1 VADKIKVL
9 IVDDIAETR
18 ENIRR
23 LLQFERDMEVVGGA
37 RTGKEAL
44 SLARESQP
52 HVVIMDINMPDMDG
66 ISATE
71 AMLKELPNTQIVI
84 LSVQNEPDYMRRAM
98 LAGARDFLPKPPS
111 ADELVATIRKVG
123 QRALTQPVAM
133 PVVQATGAPSGGG
146 PVISH
151 GHHGKVIVI
160 YSPRGGVGRTM
171 VATNLAI
178 CLQTADTPTV
188 VVDAALQFGDV
199 SACLNLQTRN
209 SLLDLVEQSA
219 ELDAELVERIS
230 IHHSSGLKVI
240 AAPARPEQAEAVQ
253 GAQISKV
260 IRFLATVFQ
269 YVVVD
274 TSSALNEATIGA
286 IDASDVVVLIG
297 APDLPTIKNLRMFF
311 DLGEAL
317 NLTPQ
322 KIVLIMNRMD
332 KRFGISAEKVADLL
346 KQPIVSQIPLDD
358 RVVPLSTN
366 NGEPFILQDRTKPV
380 ARAILEM
387 AQAIKTRLAEI
398 AQAGQQEEKKPSAV
412 AKIR

>member
-1 VADKIKVL
+1 MADKIKVL

-111 ADELVATIRKVG
+111 ADELVSTIRKVG
-123 QRALTQPVAM
+123 QRALTQTVVM
-133 PVVQATGAPSGGG
+133 PVVQTPGAPSGGG
-146 PVISH
+146 SVVSH

-219 ELDAELVERIS
+219 ELDAELVDRIS
-230 IHHSSGLKVI
+230 IHHASGLKVI

-260 IRFLATVFQ
+260 IRFLTTVFQ

-274 TSSALNEATIGA
+274 TSAALNEATIGA

-322 KIVLIMNRMD
+322 KIILIMNRMD

-380 ARAILEM
+380 ARSILEM
-387 AQAIKTRLAEI
+387 AQAIKTRLAEL

>member
-1 VADKIKVL
+1 VADKIRVL

-37 RTGKEAL
+37 RTGKEAI
-44 SLARESQP
+44 SMARDTQP
-52 HVVIMDINMPDMDG
+52 HVIIMDINMPDMDG
-66 ISATE
+66 ITATE
-71 AMLKELPNTQIVI
+71 AILKELPNVQIVI
-84 LSVQNEPDYMRRAM
+84 LSVQSEPDYMRRAM

-111 ADELVATIRKVG
+111 ADELVSTIRKVG
-123 QRALTQPVAM
+123 QRALTQT
-133 PVVQATGAPSGGG
+133 VVVPTVQG
-146 PVISH
+146 PGVSVSSSPAH
-151 GHHGKVIVI
+151 AVHGKIIVV

-171 VATNLAI
+171 VSTNLALS
-178 CLQTADTPTV
+178 LQTEDTPTII
-188 VVDAALQFGDV
+188 VDAALQFGDV
-199 SACLNLQTRN
+199 AACLNLQTRN
-209 SLLDLVEQSA
+209 SLLDLVEQLA
-219 ELDAELVERIS
+219 ELDTDLVDRIAV
-230 IHHSSGLKVI
+230 HHPSGLKVI

-260 IRFLATVFQ
+260 IHFLATMFQ

-274 TSSALNEATIGA
+274 TSSALNESTIGA

-311 DLGEAL
+311 DLSEAL

-346 KQPIVSQIPLDD
+346 KQPILAQIPLDD

-366 NGEPFILQDRTKPV
+366 NGEPLILQDRTKPV

-387 AQAIKTRLAEI
+387 TQAIKSRLAEI
-398 AQAGQQEEKKPSAV
+398 AQSNQEEKKPAAV
-412 AKIR
+412 AKVR

>member
-1 VADKIKVL
+1 VADKIRVL

-44 SLARESQP
+44 SLARDTQP

-111 ADELVATIRKVG
+111 ADELVSTIRKVG
-123 QRALTQPVAM
+123 QRALSQPAVA
-133 PVVQATGAPSGGG
+133 PSVQATGALVS
-146 PVISH
+146 PVSLQA
-151 GHHGKVIVI
+151 HHGKIIVI

-171 VATNLAI
+171 VATNLA
-178 CLQTADTPTV
+178 LALHTEDTPTV
-188 VVDAALQFGDV
+188 IVDASLQFGDV

-209 SLLDLVEQSA
+209 SLLDLVDQAE
-219 ELDAELVERIS
+219 ELDTELVERIT
-230 IHHSSGLKVI
+230 IHHPSGLKVI
-240 AAPARPEQAEAVQ
+240 AAPARPEQAESVQ
-253 GAQISKV
+253 GTQISKV
-260 IRFLATVFQ
+260 IQFLSSVFQ

-274 TSSALNEATIGA
+274 TSANLTESTIGA
-286 IDASDVVVLIG
+286 IDASDIVILIG
-297 APDLPTIKNLRMFF
+297 APDLPTIKNLRIFF

-322 KIVLIMNRMD
+322 KVVLIMNRMD
-332 KRFGISAEKVADLL
+332 KRYGISAEKVADLL
-346 KQPIVSQIPLDD
+346 KQPIIAQIPLDD

-380 ARAILEM
+380 ARSILEL
-387 AQAIKTRLAEI
+387 AQALKSRLADI
-398 AQAGQQEEKKPSAV
+398 AQQSNPEEKKAG
-412 AKIR
+412 AAARMR

>member
-1 VADKIKVL
+1 MADKIRVL

-37 RTGKEAL
+37 RTGKEAIA
-44 SLARESQP
+44 LARESQP

-66 ISATE
+66 ITATE

-111 ADELVATIRKVG
+111 ADELVSTIRKVG
-123 QRALTQPVAM
+123 QRALAQPVVM
-133 PVVQATGAPSGGG
+133 PVAQAPGAPVGVGSA
-146 PVISH
+146 ISH
-151 GHHGKVIVI
+151 AHHGKVIVI

-178 CLQTADTPTV
+178 ALQTTDTPTV

-199 SACLNLQTRN
+199 AACLNLQTRN
-209 SLLDLVEQSA
+209 SLLDLVEQA
-219 ELDAELVERIS
+219 GDLDAELIERIS
-230 IHHSSGLKVI
+230 IHHASGLKII

-260 IRFLATVFQ
+260 IRFLTSVFQ

-322 KIVLIMNRMD
+322 KIILIMNRMD

-398 AQAGQQEEKKPSAV
+398 AQAGQQEEKKPAAV

>member
-1 VADKIKVL
+1 VADKIRVL

-37 RTGKEAL
+37 RTGKEAIA
-44 SLARESQP
+44 LARESQP

-66 ISATE
+66 ITATE

-111 ADELVATIRKVG
+111 ADELVSTIRKVG
-123 QRALTQPVAM
+123 QRALAQPVVM
-133 PVVQATGAPSGGG
+133 PVAQAPGAPVGVGSA
-146 PVISH
+146 ISH
-151 GHHGKVIVI
+151 AHHGKVIVI

-178 CLQTADTPTV
+178 ALQTTDTPTV

-199 SACLNLQTRN
+199 AACLNLQTRN
-209 SLLDLVEQSA
+209 SLLDLVEQA
-219 ELDAELVERIS
+219 GDLDAELIERIS
-230 IHHSSGLKVI
+230 IHHASGLKII

-260 IRFLATVFQ
+260 IRFLTSVFQ

-322 KIVLIMNRMD
+322 KIILIMNRMD

-398 AQAGQQEEKKPSAV
+398 AQAGQQEEKKPAAV

>member
-1 VADKIKVL
+1 VADKIRVL

-37 RTGKEAL
+37 RTGKEAI
-44 SLARESQP
+44 SLARDTQP

-66 ISATE
+66 ITATE
-71 AMLKELPNTQIVI
+71 AVLKELPSTQIVI
-84 LSVQNEPDYMRRAM
+84 LSVQSEPDYMRRAM

-111 ADELVATIRKVG
+111 ADELVSTIRKVG
-123 QRALTQPVAM
+123 QRALTQSVMIPS
-133 PVVQATGAPSGGG
+133 VQGPGAS
-146 PVISH
+146 VSISPAH
-151 GHHGKVIVI
+151 AVHGKVIVV

-171 VATNLAI
+171 VSTNLALS
-178 CLQTADTPTV
+178 LQTEDTPTV
-188 VVDAALQFGDV
+188 IVDAALQFGDV

-209 SLLDLVEQSA
+209 SLLDLVEQVG
-219 ELDAELVERIS
+219 ELDTDLVDRIAV
-230 IHHSSGLKVI
+230 HHASGLKVV
-240 AAPARPEQAEAVQ
+240 AAPARPEQAESVQ
-253 GAQISKV
+253 GAHISKV
-260 IRFLATVFQ
+260 IRFLATIFH

-274 TSSALNEATIGA
+274 TSAALNESTIGA
-286 IDASDVVVLIG
+286 IDASDIVVLVG

-346 KQPIVSQIPLDD
+346 KQPILAQIPLDD

-387 AQAIKTRLAEI
+387 AQAIKARLVEI
-398 AQAGQQEEKKPSAV
+398 AQSNQEEKKPAAMARV
-412 AKIR
+412 R

>member
-1 VADKIKVL
+1 VADKIRVL

-37 RTGKEAL
+37 RTGKEAITM
-44 SLARESQP
+44 ARDTQP

-66 ISATE
+66 ITATE
-71 AMLKELPNTQIVI
+71 AVLKELPSAQIVI

-111 ADELVATIRKVG
+111 ADELVSTIRKVG
-123 QRALTQPVAM
+123 QRALTQAVIAPT
-133 PVVQATGAPSGGG
+133 VQGPGAPVSA
-146 PVISH
+146 STAH
-151 GHHGKVIVI
+151 GVHGKIIVV

-171 VATNLAI
+171 VSTNLALA
-178 CLQTADTPTV
+178 LQTEDTPTII
-188 VVDAALQFGDV
+188 VDAALQFGDV
-199 SACLNLQTRN
+199 AACLNLQTRN
-209 SLLDLVEQSA
+209 SLIDLVDQVG
-219 ELDAELVERIS
+219 ELDTELVDRIS
-230 IHHSSGLKVI
+230 VHHPSGLKVI

-253 GAQISKV
+253 GAQVSKV
-260 IRFLATVFQ
+260 LHFLATMFH
-269 YVVVD
+269 YVVID
-274 TSSALNEATIGA
+274 TSSALNESTIGA
-286 IDASDVVVLIG
+286 IDSSDIVVLIG

-311 DLGEAL
+311 ELSEAL

-332 KRFGISAEKVADLL
+332 KRYGISAEKVADLL
-346 KQPIVSQIPLDD
+346 KQPILAQIPLDD

-366 NGEPFILQDRTKPV
+366 NGEPLILQDRTKPV

-398 AQAGQQEEKKPSAV
+398 AHSNQEEKKPAAV
-412 AKIR
+412 AKVR

>member
-1 VADKIKVL
+1 VADKIRVL

-37 RTGKEAL
+37 RTGKEAITM
-44 SLARESQP
+44 ARDTQP

-66 ISATE
+66 ITATE
-71 AMLKELPNTQIVI
+71 AVLKELPSAQIVI

-111 ADELVATIRKVG
+111 ADELVSTIRKVG
-123 QRALTQPVAM
+123 QRALTQAVIAPA
-133 PVVQATGAPSGGG
+133 VQGPGAPVSA
-146 PVISH
+146 STAH
-151 GHHGKVIVI
+151 GVHGKIIVV

-171 VATNLAI
+171 VSTNLALA
-178 CLQTADTPTV
+178 LQTEDTPTII
-188 VVDAALQFGDV
+188 VDAALQFGDV
-199 SACLNLQTRN
+199 AACLNLQTRN
-209 SLLDLVEQSA
+209 SLIDLVDQVG
-219 ELDAELVERIS
+219 ELDTELVDRIS
-230 IHHSSGLKVI
+230 VHHPSGLKVI

-253 GAQISKV
+253 GAQVSKV
-260 IRFLATVFQ
+260 LRFLATMFH
-269 YVVVD
+269 YVVID
-274 TSSALNEATIGA
+274 TSSALNESTIGA
-286 IDASDVVVLIG
+286 IDSSDIVVLIG

-311 DLGEAL
+311 ELSEAL

-332 KRFGISAEKVADLL
+332 KRYGISAEKVADLL
-346 KQPIVSQIPLDD
+346 KQPILAQIPLDD

-366 NGEPFILQDRTKPV
+366 NGEPLILQDRTKPV

-398 AQAGQQEEKKPSAV
+398 AHSNQEEKKPAAV
-412 AKIR
+412 AKVR

>member
-1 VADKIKVL
+1 VADKIRVL

-133 PVVQATGAPSGGG
+133 PVVQAAGTPSGGG

-178 CLQTADTPTV
+178 SLQTADTPTV

-209 SLLDLVEQSA
+209 SLIDLVEQSA

-286 IDASDVVVLIG
+286 IDASDVVVLVG

>member
-1 VADKIKVL
+1 VADKIRVL

-37 RTGKEAL
+37 RTGKEAIT
-44 SLARESQP
+44 LARESQP

-66 ISATE
+66 ITATE

-111 ADELVATIRKVG
+111 ADELVSTIRKVG
-123 QRALTQPVAM
+123 QRALAQPVVM
-133 PVVQATGAPSGGG
+133 PVVQAPGAPVGVGSN
-146 PVISH
+146 ISH
-151 GHHGKVIVI
+151 AHHGKVIVI

-178 CLQTADTPTV
+178 ALQTTDTPTV

-199 SACLNLQTRN
+199 AACLNLQTRN
-209 SLLDLVEQSA
+209 SLLDLVEQA
-219 ELDAELVERIS
+219 GELDAELIERIS
-230 IHHSSGLKVI
+230 IHHASGLKII

-260 IRFLATVFQ
+260 IRFLTSVFQ

-322 KIVLIMNRMD
+322 KIILIMNRMD

-398 AQAGQQEEKKPSAV
+398 AQAGQQEEKKPAAV

>member
-1 VADKIKVL
+1 VADKIRVL

-37 RTGKEAL
+37 RTGKEAITM
-44 SLARESQP
+44 ARDTQP

-66 ISATE
+66 ITATE
-71 AMLKELPNTQIVI
+71 AVLKELPNTQIVI

-111 ADELVATIRKVG
+111 ADELVSTIRKVG
-123 QRALTQPVAM
+123 QRALTQAVIAPT
-133 PVVQATGAPSGGG
+133 VQG
-146 PVISH
+146 PGVPASASSAH
-151 GHHGKVIVI
+151 GVHGKIIVV

-171 VATNLAI
+171 VSTNLALA
-178 CLQTADTPTV
+178 LQTEDTPTII
-188 VVDAALQFGDV
+188 VDAALQFGDV
-199 SACLNLQTRN
+199 AACLNLQTRN
-209 SLLDLVEQSA
+209 SLIDLVDQVA
-219 ELDAELVERIS
+219 ELDTELVDRIS
-230 IHHSSGLKVI
+230 VHHPSGLKVI

-253 GAQISKV
+253 GAQVSKV
-260 IRFLATVFQ
+260 IRFLATMFH

-274 TSSALNEATIGA
+274 TSSALNESTIGA
-286 IDASDVVVLIG
+286 IDSSDIVVLIG

-311 DLGEAL
+311 DLSEAL

-332 KRFGISAEKVADLL
+332 KRYGISAEKVADLL
-346 KQPIVSQIPLDD
+346 KQPILAQIPLDD

-366 NGEPFILQDRTKPV
+366 NGEPLILQDRTKPV

-398 AQAGQQEEKKPSAV
+398 AHSNQEEKKPAAV
-412 AKIR
+412 AKVR

>member
-1 VADKIKVL
+1 MADKIKVL

>member
-1 VADKIKVL
+1 VADKIRVL

-44 SLARESQP
+44 SLARDTQP

-111 ADELVATIRKVG
+111 ADELVSTIRKVG
-123 QRALTQPVAM
+123 QRALSQSAVA
-133 PVVQATGAPSGGG
+133 PSVQATGALVS
-146 PVISH
+146 PVSLQA
-151 GHHGKVIVI
+151 HHGKIIVI

-171 VATNLAI
+171 VATNLA
-178 CLQTADTPTV
+178 LALHTEDTPTV
-188 VVDAALQFGDV
+188 IVDASLQFGDV

-209 SLLDLVEQSA
+209 SLLDLVDQAE
-219 ELDAELVERIS
+219 ELDTELVERIT
-230 IHHSSGLKVI
+230 IHHPSGLKVI

-253 GAQISKV
+253 GTQISKV
-260 IRFLATVFQ
+260 IQFLSSVFQ

-274 TSSALNEATIGA
+274 TSANLTESTIGA
-286 IDASDVVVLIG
+286 IDASDIVILIG

-322 KIVLIMNRMD
+322 KVVLIMNRMD
-332 KRFGISAEKVADLL
+332 KRYGISAEKVADLL
-346 KQPIVSQIPLDD
+346 KQPIIAQIPLDD

-380 ARAILEM
+380 ARSILEL
-387 AQAIKTRLAEI
+387 AQALKSRLADI
-398 AQAGQQEEKKPSAV
+398 AQQSNPEEKKAGV
-412 AKIR
+412 AARMR

>member
-1 VADKIKVL
+1 VADKIRVL

-37 RTGKEAL
+37 RTGKEAI
-44 SLARESQP
+44 SLARDTQP

-66 ISATE
+66 ITATE
-71 AMLKELPNTQIVI
+71 AVLKELPSTQIVI
-84 LSVQNEPDYMRRAM
+84 LSVQSEPDYMRRAM

-111 ADELVATIRKVG
+111 ADELVSTIRKVG
-123 QRALTQPVAM
+123 QRALTQAVMIPS
-133 PVVQATGAPSGGG
+133 VQGPGAS
-146 PVISH
+146 VSISPAH
-151 GHHGKVIVI
+151 AVHGKVIVV

-171 VATNLAI
+171 VSTNLALS
-178 CLQTADTPTV
+178 LQTEDTPTV
-188 VVDAALQFGDV
+188 IVDAALQFGDV

-209 SLLDLVEQSA
+209 SLLDLVEQVG
-219 ELDAELVERIS
+219 ELDTDLVDRIAV
-230 IHHSSGLKVI
+230 HHASGLKVV
-240 AAPARPEQAEAVQ
+240 AAPARPEQAESVQ
-253 GAQISKV
+253 GAHISKV
-260 IRFLATVFQ
+260 IRFLATIFH

-274 TSSALNEATIGA
+274 TSAALNESTIGA
-286 IDASDVVVLIG
+286 IDASDIVVLVG

-322 KIVLIMNRMD
+322 KTVLIMNRMD

-346 KQPIVSQIPLDD
+346 KQPILAQIPLDD

-380 ARAILEM
+380 ARSILEM
-387 AQAIKTRLAEI
+387 AQAIKARLVEI
-398 AQAGQQEEKKPSAV
+398 AQSNQEEKKPAAM
-412 AKIR
+412 AKVR

>member
-1 VADKIKVL
+1 MADKIRVL

-18 ENIRR
+18 DNIRR

-44 SLARESQP
+44 TLARESQP

-123 QRALTQPVAM
+123 QRALAQPMVM
-133 PVVQATGAPSGGG
+133 PVVQAPGAPAGGG
-146 PVISH
+146 AAVSH
-151 GHHGKVIVI
+151 AHHGKVIVV

-171 VATNLAI
+171 VSTNLAI
-178 CLQTADTPTV
+178 SLQTADTPTV

-209 SLLDLVEQSA
+209 SLIDLVEQA
-219 ELDAELVERIS
+219 GELDAELVERIA
-230 IHHSSGLKVI
+230 IHHPSGLKVI

-260 IRFLATVFQ
+260 IRFLTTVFQ

-274 TSSALNEATIGA
+274 TSAALNEATIGA
-286 IDASDVVVLIG
+286 IDASDVVLLIG

-317 NLTPQ
+317 SLTPQ
-322 KIVLIMNRMD
+322 KIILIMNRMD

-398 AQAGQQEEKKPSAV
+398 AQAGQQEERKPAAV
-412 AKIR
+412 SKIR

>member
-1 VADKIKVL
+1 VADKIRVL

-37 RTGKEAL
+37 RNGKEAL
-44 SLARESQP
+44 TMARDTQP
-52 HVVIMDINMPDMDG
+52 HVIIMDINMPDMDG
-66 ISATE
+66 ITATE
-71 AMLKELPNTQIVI
+71 AILKELPSAQIVI
-84 LSVQNEPDYMRRAM
+84 LSVQSEPDYMRRAM

-111 ADELVATIRKVG
+111 ADELVSTIRKVG
-123 QRALTQPVAM
+123 QRALTQT
-133 PVVQATGAPSGGG
+133 VVVPSVQG
-146 PVISH
+146 PGVSVSASPSH
-151 GHHGKVIVI
+151 AVHGKIIVV

-171 VATNLAI
+171 VSTNLAL
-178 CLQTADTPTV
+178 CLQTEDTPTI

-199 SACLNLQTRN
+199 AACLNLQTRN
-209 SLLDLVEQSA
+209 SLLDLVEQA
-219 ELDAELVERIS
+219 GELDSELVDRIAV
-230 IHHSSGLKVI
+230 HHPSGLKVV
-240 AAPARPEQAEAVQ
+240 AAPARPEQAESVQ
-253 GAQISKV
+253 GAQVSKV
-260 IRFLATVFQ
+260 IRFLATLFQ

-274 TSSALNEATIGA
+274 TSSALNESTIGA
-286 IDASDVVVLIG
+286 IDSSDVVVLIG

-311 DLGEAL
+311 DLSEAL

-346 KQPIVSQIPLDD
+346 KQPILAQIPLDD

-366 NGEPFILQDRTKPV
+366 NGEPLILQDRTKPV

-387 AQAIKTRLAEI
+387 TQAIKTRLAEI
-398 AQAGQQEEKKPSAV
+398 AQSNQEEKKPAAV
-412 AKIR
+412 AKVR

>member
-1 VADKIKVL
+1 VADKIRVL

-44 SLARESQP
+44 ALARDTQP

-71 AMLKELPNTQIVI
+71 AVLKELPNTQIVI
-84 LSVQNEPDYMRRAM
+84 LSVQSEPDYMRRAM

-111 ADELVATIRKVG
+111 ADELVSTIRKVG
-123 QRALTQPVAM
+123 QRALTQAVVMPVAQVPGTSIGIPAM
-133 PVVQATGAPSGGG
+133 AHA
-146 PVISH
+146 H
-151 GHHGKVIVI
+151 NGKVIVV

-171 VATNLAI
+171 VATNLALS
-178 CLQTADTPTV
+178 LQTEDTPTV

-209 SLLDLVEQSA
+209 SLLDLVEQAA
-219 ELDAELVERIS
+219 ELDAELVDRIAV
-230 IHHSSGLKVI
+230 HHPSGLKVI
-240 AAPARPEQAEAVQ
+240 AAPARPEQAEVVQ
-253 GAQISKV
+253 AAQVGKV
-260 IRFLATVFQ
+260 LRYLTTVFQ

-274 TSSALNEATIGA
+274 TSAALNEATIGA
-286 IDASDVVVLIG
+286 IDSSDIVVLIG

-346 KQPIVSQIPLDD
+346 KQPIIAQIPLDD

-380 ARAILEM
+380 ARSILEM
-387 AQAIKTRLAEI
+387 TQAVKSRLAEL
-398 AQAGQQEEKKPSAV
+398 AQAVQAEEKKPAAV
-412 AKIR
+412 ARVR

>member
-1 VADKIKVL
+1 MADKIRVL

-44 SLARESQP
+44 TLARDTTP

-71 AMLKELPNTQIVI
+71 ALLKDLPNTQIVI

-111 ADELVATIRKVG
+111 ADELVSTIRKVG
-123 QRALTQPVAM
+123 QRALAQPSISPVA
-133 PVVQATGAPSGGG
+133 ATPGAPVNIAS
-146 PVISH
+146 PH
-151 GHHGKVIVI
+151 GLHGKVVVV

-171 VATNLAI
+171 VSTNLA
-178 CLQTADTPTV
+178 LALNTADTPTV

-199 SACLNLQTRN
+199 AACLNLQTRN
-209 SLLDLVEQSA
+209 SLIDLVEQA
-219 ELDAELVERIS
+219 GDLDNDLVERIA
-230 IHHSSGLKVI
+230 IHHPSGMKVI
-240 AAPARPEQAEAVQ
+240 AAPARPEQAEGVQ

-260 IRFLATVFQ
+260 IRFLANVFQ

-274 TSSALNEATIGA
+274 TASALNEATIGA

-322 KIVLIMNRMD
+322 KMVLIMNRMD

-346 KQPIVSQIPLDD
+346 KQPIVAQIPLDD

-366 NGEPFILQDRTKPV
+366 NGEPFILADRTKPI
-380 ARAILEM
+380 ARAVLEM
-387 AQAIKTRLAEI
+387 AQAVKTRLAEI
-398 AQAGQQEEKKPSAV
+398 AQAGVEERKPAAV
-412 AKIR
+412 GKVR

>member
-1 VADKIKVL
+1 VADKIRVL

-37 RTGKEAL
+37 RTGKEAITM
-44 SLARESQP
+44 ARDTQP

-66 ISATE
+66 ITATE
-71 AMLKELPNTQIVI
+71 AVLKELPSAQIVI

-111 ADELVATIRKVG
+111 ADELVSTIRKVG
-123 QRALTQPVAM
+123 QRALTQAVIAPT
-133 PVVQATGAPSGGG
+133 VQGPGAPVSA
-146 PVISH
+146 SSAH
-151 GHHGKVIVI
+151 GVHGKIIVV

-171 VATNLAI
+171 VSTNLALA
-178 CLQTADTPTV
+178 LQTEDTPTII
-188 VVDAALQFGDV
+188 VDAALQFGDV
-199 SACLNLQTRN
+199 AACLNLQTRN
-209 SLLDLVEQSA
+209 SLIDLVDQVG
-219 ELDAELVERIS
+219 ELDTELVDRIS
-230 IHHSSGLKVI
+230 VHHPSGLKVI

-253 GAQISKV
+253 GAQVSKV
-260 IRFLATVFQ
+260 LHFLATMFH
-269 YVVVD
+269 YVVID
-274 TSSALNEATIGA
+274 TSSALNESTIGA
-286 IDASDVVVLIG
+286 IDSSDIVVLIG

-311 DLGEAL
+311 ELSEAL

-332 KRFGISAEKVADLL
+332 KRYGISAEKVADLL
-346 KQPIVSQIPLDD
+346 KQPILAQIPLDD

-366 NGEPFILQDRTKPV
+366 NGEPLILQDRTKPV

-398 AQAGQQEEKKPSAV
+398 AHSNQEEKKPAAV
-412 AKIR
+412 AKVR

>member
-1 VADKIKVL
+1 VADKIRVL

-37 RTGKEAL
+37 RTGKEAITM
-44 SLARESQP
+44 ARDTQP

-66 ISATE
+66 ITATE
-71 AMLKELPNTQIVI
+71 AVLKELPSAQIVI

-111 ADELVATIRKVG
+111 ADELVSTIRKVG
-123 QRALTQPVAM
+123 QRALTQAVIAPTVQGPGVPVSAST
-133 PVVQATGAPSGGG
+133 A
-146 PVISH
+146 H
-151 GHHGKVIVI
+151 GVHGKIIVV

-171 VATNLAI
+171 VSTNLALA
-178 CLQTADTPTV
+178 LQTEDTPTII
-188 VVDAALQFGDV
+188 VDAALQFGDV
-199 SACLNLQTRN
+199 AACLNLQTRN
-209 SLLDLVEQSA
+209 SLIDLVDQVG
-219 ELDAELVERIS
+219 ELDTELVDRIS
-230 IHHSSGLKVI
+230 VHHPSGLKVI

-253 GAQISKV
+253 GAQVSKV
-260 IRFLATVFQ
+260 LRFLATMFH
-269 YVVVD
+269 YVVID
-274 TSSALNEATIGA
+274 TSSALNESTIGA
-286 IDASDVVVLIG
+286 IDSSDIVVLIG

-311 DLGEAL
+311 ELSEAL

-332 KRFGISAEKVADLL
+332 KRYGISAEKVADLL
-346 KQPIVSQIPLDD
+346 KQPILAQIPLDD

-366 NGEPFILQDRTKPV
+366 NGEPLILQDRTKPV

-398 AQAGQQEEKKPSAV
+398 AHSNQEEKKPAAV
-412 AKIR
+412 AKVR

>member
-1 VADKIKVL
+1 MADKICVL

-37 RTGKEAL
+37 RTGKEAI
-44 SLARESQP
+44 SLARDTQP

-66 ISATE
+66 ITATE
-71 AMLKELPNTQIVI
+71 AVLKELPSTQIVI
-84 LSVQNEPDYMRRAM
+84 LSVQSEPDYMRRAM

-111 ADELVATIRKVG
+111 ADELVSTICKVG
-123 QRALTQPVAM
+123 QRALTQAVMM
-133 PVVQATGAPSGGG
+133 PSVQGPGAS
-146 PVISH
+146 VSISPAH
-151 GHHGKVIVI
+151 AVHGKVIVV

-171 VATNLAI
+171 VSTNLALS
-178 CLQTADTPTV
+178 LQTEDTPTV
-188 VVDAALQFGDV
+188 IVDAALQFGDV

-209 SLLDLVEQSA
+209 SLLDLVEQVG
-219 ELDAELVERIS
+219 ELDTDLVDRIAV
-230 IHHSSGLKVI
+230 HHASGLKVV
-240 AAPARPEQAEAVQ
+240 AAPARPEQAESVQ
-253 GAQISKV
+253 GAHISKV
-260 IRFLATVFQ
+260 IRFLATIFH

-274 TSSALNEATIGA
+274 TSAALNESTIGA
-286 IDASDVVVLIG
+286 IDASDIVVLVG

-322 KIVLIMNRMD
+322 KTVLIMNRMD

-346 KQPIVSQIPLDD
+346 KQPILAQIPLDD

-380 ARAILEM
+380 ARSILEM
-387 AQAIKTRLAEI
+387 AQAIKARLVEI
-398 AQAGQQEEKKPSAV
+398 AQSNQEEKKPAAM
-412 AKIR
+412 AKVR

>member
-1 VADKIKVL
+1 VADKIRVL

-37 RTGKEAL
+37 RTGKEAITM
-44 SLARESQP
+44 ARDTQP

-66 ISATE
+66 ITATE
-71 AMLKELPNTQIVI
+71 AVLKELPNTQIVI

-111 ADELVATIRKVG
+111 ADELVSTIRKVG
-123 QRALTQPVAM
+123 QRALTQAVIAPA
-133 PVVQATGAPSGGG
+133 VQG
-146 PVISH
+146 PGVPASASSAH
-151 GHHGKVIVI
+151 GVHGKIIVV

-171 VATNLAI
+171 VSTNLALA
-178 CLQTADTPTV
+178 LQTEDTPTII
-188 VVDAALQFGDV
+188 VDAALQFGDV
-199 SACLNLQTRN
+199 AACLNLQTRN
-209 SLLDLVEQSA
+209 SLIDLVDQVA
-219 ELDAELVERIS
+219 ELDTELVDRIS
-230 IHHSSGLKVI
+230 VHHPSGLKVI

-253 GAQISKV
+253 GAQVSKV
-260 IRFLATVFQ
+260 IRFLATMFH

-274 TSSALNEATIGA
+274 TSSALNESTIGA
-286 IDASDVVVLIG
+286 IDSSDIVVLIG

-311 DLGEAL
+311 DLSEAL

-332 KRFGISAEKVADLL
+332 KRYGISAEKVADLL
-346 KQPIVSQIPLDD
+346 KQPILAQIPLDD

-366 NGEPFILQDRTKPV
+366 NGEPLILQDRTKPV

-398 AQAGQQEEKKPSAV
+398 AHSNQEEKKPAAV
-412 AKIR
+412 AKVR

>member
-1 VADKIKVL
+1 MADKIRVL

-37 RTGKEAL
+37 RTGKEAI
-44 SLARESQP
+44 SMARDTQP
-52 HVVIMDINMPDMDG
+52 HVIIMDINMPDMDG
-66 ISATE
+66 ITATE
-71 AMLKELPNTQIVI
+71 AILKELPNVQIVI
-84 LSVQNEPDYMRRAM
+84 LSVQSEPDYMRRAM

-111 ADELVATIRKVG
+111 ADELVSTIRKVG
-123 QRALTQPVAM
+123 QRALTQT
-133 PVVQATGAPSGGG
+133 VVVPTVQGPGVSVSSSPSHA
-146 PVISH
+146 V
-151 GHHGKVIVI
+151 HGKIIVV

-171 VATNLAI
+171 VSTNLALS
-178 CLQTADTPTV
+178 LQTEDTPTII
-188 VVDAALQFGDV
+188 VDAALQFGDV
-199 SACLNLQTRN
+199 AACLNLQTRN
-209 SLLDLVEQSA
+209 SLLDLVEQLA
-219 ELDAELVERIS
+219 ELDTDLVDRIAV
-230 IHHSSGLKVI
+230 HHPSGLKVI

-260 IRFLATVFQ
+260 IHFLATMFQ

-274 TSSALNEATIGA
+274 TSSALNESTIGA

-311 DLGEAL
+311 DLSEAL

-346 KQPIVSQIPLDD
+346 KQPILAQIPLDD

-366 NGEPFILQDRTKPV
+366 NGEPLILQDRTKPV

-387 AQAIKTRLAEI
+387 TQAIKSRLAEI
-398 AQAGQQEEKKPSAV
+398 AQSNQEEKKPAAV
-412 AKIR
+412 AKVR